1 MLKRGQIGKEDRR
14 KRPRQA
20 AVAVTPSTVNRATSV
35 MIRMA
40 RGWALPNGQ
49 GEVTVRK
56 TRTAS
61 AVGAA
66 GDSRCGRIGEEGSMI
81 QGPDAVYAQGAL
93 APLADPRARLIME
106 PTDKLRGQT
115 HRRP

>member
-1 MLKRGQIGKEDRR
+1 MLKRGQIGKEDRS
-14 KRPRQA
+14 KCPRQA
-20 AVAVTPSTVNRATSV
+20 PVAVTPSTVTRATRV
-35 MIRMA
+35 MLRMA

-49 GEVTVRK
+49 GEVTVRN

-81 QGPDAVYAQGAL
+81 QGPDAVYAPGAL
-93 APLADPRARLIME
+93 APLTDPRARLIIE
-106 PTDKLRGQT
+106 PTDQMRGSTELR
-115 HRRP
+115 P